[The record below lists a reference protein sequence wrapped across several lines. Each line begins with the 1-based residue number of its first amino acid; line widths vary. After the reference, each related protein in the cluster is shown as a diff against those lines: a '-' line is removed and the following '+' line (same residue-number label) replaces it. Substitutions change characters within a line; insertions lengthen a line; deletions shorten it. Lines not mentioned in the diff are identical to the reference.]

1 MDGWKGFDFMKTLFN
16 AIDHLA
22 AVLKSLRPLNE
33 TELKRL
39 RDEFIIE
46 TTYNSNAIE
55 GNTLTLRETALILQ
69 EGITIAA
76 KPLRDHLDVIGYR
89 DAFYY
94 ILDLAKQD
102 APLTESVIKSIHS
115 LVLMRDAENKGRYR
129 SVPVRIMGAEHTPP
143 QPYMVPVAMEQ
154 LIENYDTWQKEQH
167 IIEAI
172 ARMHLEFE
180 SIHPFIDGNGRT
192 GRLLLEL
199 ELVKHGLLP
208 IDIKFRD
215 RSAYYDCFDSY
226 RANNKDPEAMARL
239 IADYETEELERYIDI
254 IRGKKG

>member
-1 MDGWKGFDFMKTLFN
+1 MNTLFN
-16 AIDHLA
+16 TIDQLA
-22 AVLKSLRPLNE
+22 TTLKSLRPLNE
-33 TELKRL
+33 AELKRL
-39 RDEFIIE
+39 RGEFIIE

-69 EGITIAA
+69 EGITIAT

-89 DAFYY
+89 DAF
-94 ILDLAKQD
+94 
-102 APLTESVIKSIHS
+102 VIKNIHS

-154 LIENYDTWQKEQH
+154 LIENYAAWQRNQH

-180 SIHPFIDGNGRT
+180 TIHPFIDGNGRT
-192 GRLLLEL
+192 GRLL
-199 ELVKHGLLP
+199 
-208 IDIKFRD
+208 
-215 RSAYYDCFDSY
+215 
-226 RANNKDPEAMARL
+226 M
-239 IADYETEELERYIDI
+239 ERCS
-254 IRGKKG
+254 